1 MVCAFP
7 VHSRASS
14 HGGLSGELRN
24 TDFSWHIVI
33 VAGVSKLPLIFV
45 TIANTTVVLLP
56 TFRIKGYPSFQ
67 WFFPS
72 KSMNP

>member
-1 MVCAFP
+1 MVCAFL

-24 TDFSWHIVI
+24 IDFSWHIV
-33 VAGVSKLPLIFV
+33 VAGVSKFPFIFV

-56 TFRIKGYPSFQ
+56 TFRIKGYASFQ
-67 WFFPS
+67 WFFPC
-72 KSMNP
+72 KCMKP